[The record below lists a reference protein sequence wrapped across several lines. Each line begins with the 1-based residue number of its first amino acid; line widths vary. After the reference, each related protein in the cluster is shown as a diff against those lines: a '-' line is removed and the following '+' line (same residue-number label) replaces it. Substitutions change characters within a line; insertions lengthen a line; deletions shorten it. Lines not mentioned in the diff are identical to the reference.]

1 MNKPKKREVIKN
13 IAIVFLVIMLI
24 LTFFSNTIM
33 NRTLPEVNT
42 QSVTSGPVTTQVRG
56 DGVVEAE
63 DPYNVVCDETRKIKS
78 VVKHVGDHVDIDDV
92 LFLLEG
98 ETSEE
103 LTTAKND
110 LETAK
115 SDYDLEILNSG
126 LTQAEIASVE
136 AGVTATTSS
145 ILASLEAKD
154 NEINS
159 LKSQDE
165 DYTKKIADIDKQ
177 LELMGYTPVDT
188 NTEAE
193 AKAVE
198 DAQNALNAAIETRD
212 AYLNAQK
219 AVESKINAQT
229 AYEDSKKAY
238 DEADEK
244 LKAAQSDFDK
254 ADYDYTVAKNDYY
267 SKNDIFNATVST
279 DPEYETRKKDKEDA
293 YAVMEEKGAARSKA
307 ESALNEAKKNKENA
321 KSVMDSAL
329 NTYNEAVSLS
339 VIVPTEDE
347 INNAKAD
354 VAAKEEALKKAKD
367 ALNNKK
373 NNASSN
379 DNKKNDL
386 EKQKIELKSKQSEV
400 QSKLE
405 KLENDRKEYL
415 TSEQTK
421 INIEKK
427 YQDVL
432 KKEKAVKDLEAKA
445 LGGEIKS
452 PVAGEITS
460 VAYTAGEKVEAGS
473 TVAVI
478 QIDGK
483 GYKLTFPV
491 TAKQA
496 KAVKVGDEVSVVN
509 NWYYGD
515 LKANLVAIQPDKNN
529 TRDGKVLV
537 FSLTG
542 ESVQPGQNLTLSV
555 GEKSSNYDL
564 VVPLSALR
572 EDTNGNFVLIL
583 ETKSTPFGSR
593 YVAKRVDVKVLA
605 EDDKVAAVDGELMGW
620 EYVITNASKHIEN
633 KDQVKLA
640 DK

>member
-145 ILASLEAKD
+145 ILASLESKD

-244 LKAAQSDFDK
+244 LKVAQSDFDK

-307 ESALNEAKKNKENA
+307 ETALNEAKKNKENA

>member
-145 ILASLEAKD
+145 ILASLESKD

-198 DAQNALNAAIETRD
+198 DAQNALNAAVETRD

-244 LKAAQSDFDK
+244 LKVAQSDFDK

-307 ESALNEAKKNKENA
+307 ETALNEAKKNKENA

>member
-198 DAQNALNAAIETRD
+198 DAQNALNAAVETRD

-244 LKAAQSDFDK
+244 LKVAQSDFDK
-254 ADYDYTVAKNDYY
+254 ADYDYTVAKNNYY

-307 ESALNEAKKNKENA
+307 ETALNEAKKNKENA